1 MPLPTLT
8 VARLPVSPKQ
18 NHRRV
23 GSHWYQM
30 LHDASTQHVSI
41 VFWSRSFLG
50 DPRCVPGAASNSINN
65 AWKLCRRGSQ
75 LWKFA
80 VQPTFNATLFGC
92 RIQSRQ
98 TWHFSLKPKRTLKP
112 RLLDVMSHRIK
123 IIFFNFN
130 FLFQFQLMK
139 IIIQF
144 VRRVLIPDSLPGS
157 AASHFSTSQST
168 DSFRSQNT
176 CSCSH
181 GKSCISSIRSEG
193 TAMCS
198 APVLRGKLWE
208 NGKVQKGV
216 ESEKKTLQGNVE
228 FVKAASFQTQKTQ
241 KLDIKI
247 DIQNIQDVFHL
258 QRLVSF
264 LWRGKHH
271 RWNCWRRVRVGETP
285 RYTVFYICRPRSGRA
300 EGEVAELTVQ
310 FCCKQISKSQCIML
324 YDALCIYAMF
334 WRISKSREILAK
346 FW

>member
-98 TWHFSLKPKRTLKP
+98 TWHFGLKPKRTLKP
-112 RLLDVMSHRIK
+112 RLLDVMSHIESK
-123 IIFFNFN
+123 SFFSISISFFNV
-130 FLFQFQLMK
+130 QHPIQLMK
-139 IIIQF
+139 IIIQL

-198 APVLRGKLWE
+198 APVLRGKLWKMVRSR
-208 NGKVQKGV
+208 KVLKV
-216 ESEKKTLQGNVE
+216 KKKTLQGSVE
-228 FVKAASFQTQKTQ
+228 FVKATSFQTQKTQ

-247 DIQNIQDVFHL
+247 DIQNIFHL

-271 RWNCWRRVRVGETP
+271 RWNCWRRFRVGETP

-310 FCCKQISKSQCIML
+310 FCCKQNLQISM
-324 YDALCIYAMF
+324 YDALWCFMHLCNVLENIK
-334 WRISKSREILAK
+334 I
-346 FW
+346 